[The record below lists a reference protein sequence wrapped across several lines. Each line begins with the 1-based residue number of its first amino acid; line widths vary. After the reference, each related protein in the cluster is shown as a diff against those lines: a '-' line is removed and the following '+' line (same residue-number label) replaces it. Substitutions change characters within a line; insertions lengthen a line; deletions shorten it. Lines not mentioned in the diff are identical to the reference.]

1 MLAFHRAGAYPL
13 PQGGSWIDEAVR
25 GDCRAPRRP
34 CATRRRPQDVA
45 SDGETRRQ
53 WTLAGLTLKNAKA
66 VVDQDLAPA
75 LGVTI
80 GFNALDGD

>member
-1 MLAFHRAGAYPL
+1 MAN
-13 PQGGSWIDEAVR
+13 
-25 GDCRAPRRP
+25 CRAPRRP
-34 CATRRRPQDVA
+34 CATRRRQDVA
-45 SDGETRRQ
+45 SDGETRQ